1 MQRLLLGTA
10 GAHNRAMLARLPR
23 PLAVL
28 FALAFAAALAWA
40 FTAPSQAIVKA
51 APDNYTDMQ
60 LYREIV
66 ERMDKGESYYAA
78 ATAQQRLHE
87 YPTKPFVTVRLP
99 TLYWLA
105 HTFGWS
111 PLGTL
116 EIALLLANAVL
127 WPLAM
132 PGPLTRIERGAVGI
146 AVFLGGL
153 ACASPALIPMSET
166 WCGLLVGLATALTL
180 WRKAPWWLP
189 LVCIAAAL
197 SVRELAFAFVPLAAL
212 FAWLDGRRREVAAW
226 CVLGA
231 VFAVGL
237 FFHAQAV
244 AAQVL
249 PGDLASP
256 GWSSG
261 LGLRGLLQALIG
273 TTLLQQLVRGPAMAL
288 ALLPLLGWLALEW
301 RAGRFV
307 LLCLAGYALAI
318 ALFPRPDNFY
328 WGFLLLPTWA
338 AGLALVP
345 RGAWQ
350 LGRAISRR

>member
-1 MQRLLLGTA
+1 MRRLPRSA
-10 GAHNRAMLARLPR
+10 ADAHNRTMLARLPR

-28 FALAFAAALAWA
+28 FALAFAAALVWA
-40 FTAPSQAIVKA
+40 FATPPQAIVKA
-51 APDNYTDMQ
+51 APGGYTDMR
-60 LYREIV
+60 LYRDIV
-66 ERMDKGESYYAA
+66 ARMDQGESYYAA

-87 YPTKPFVTVRLP
+87 YPTQPFVTVRLP

-111 PLGTL
+111 ALGTL
-116 EIALLLANAVL
+116 EIALLLANTVI

-132 PGPLTRIERGAVGI
+132 PGALTRTERGAIGV

-153 ACASPALIPMSET
+153 ACASPALTPMSET
-166 WCGLLVGLATALTL
+166 WCGLLIGLATALTL

-189 LVCIAAAL
+189 LACIAAAL
-197 SVRELAFAFVPLAAL
+197 TVRELAFAFVPLAAL
-212 FAWLDGRRREVAAW
+212 FAWIDGRRREVAAW
-226 CVLGA
+226 GLLAVL
-231 VFAVGL
+231 FAIGL
-237 FFHAQAV
+237 LFHAQAV
-244 AAQVL
+244 ALHVL

-261 LGLRGLLQALIG
+261 LGLRGLLQALVG
-273 TTLLQQLVRGPAMAL
+273 TTLLQQLERGPAMVL

-301 RAGRFV
+301 RAGRLV
-307 LLCLAGYALAI
+307 LLCLTGYALAI

-328 WGFLLLPTWA
+328 WGFLLLPAWA

>member
-1 MQRLLLGTA
+1 
-10 GAHNRAMLARLPR
+10 MLVRLPR
-23 PLAVL
+23 PFAVL

-40 FTAPSQAIVKA
+40 FTAPPQAIVKA
-51 APDNYTDMQ
+51 APGGYTDVQ
-60 LYREIV
+60 LYRDIV
-66 ERMDKGESYYAA
+66 SRMDQGEGYYAA
-78 ATAQQRLHE
+78 ATAQQRLKE

-105 HTFGWS
+105 HQIGWTA
-111 PLGTL
+111 LGSL

-132 PGPLTRIERGAVGI
+132 PGPLTRTERGAIGV

-153 ACASPALIPMSET
+153 ACASPALTPMSET
-166 WCGLLVGLATALTL
+166 WCGLLIGLATALTL
-180 WRKAPWWLP
+180 WRKGPWWLP
-189 LVCIAAAL
+189 LACIAAAL
-197 SVRELAFAFVPLAAL
+197 TVRELAFAFVPLAAL
-212 FAWLDGRRREVAAW
+212 FSFMDGRRRVAAAW
-226 CVLGA
+226 GVLGV
-231 VFAVGL
+231 VFAAGL

-244 AAQVL
+244 AAQVQ

-273 TTLLQQLVRGPAMAL
+273 TTLLQQLQRGPAMAL
-288 ALLPLLGWLALEW
+288 ALLPLLGWLTLEW

-307 LLCLAGYALAI
+307 LLCLAGYAAAI

-328 WGFLLLPTWA
+328 WGFLLLPAWA

-350 LGRAISRR
+350 LGRAIIAR